1 MSDNTQTNTEQAN
14 EPASVKTYLLTFG
27 ALMVLTFLTVF
38 VSRGV
43 HLGALSLPVALAI
56 ASVKFLLVLLIFM
69 HVWHE
74 SKLIILLLVATT
86 FFMSLFFGMTAI
98 DVRSRGIGNP
108 MEATHYFREVNN
120 ISVINKIIAADEAE
134 TKANAKDDDADDA
147 KEENDDNADESDDE

>member
-1 MSDNTQTNTEQAN
+1 MSDNTQTNTEQLH
-14 EPASVKTYLLTFG
+14 EPASVKTYVLTFG

-43 HLGALSLPVALAI
+43 DLGALSLPVALAI

-86 FFMSLFFGMTAI
+86 FFMSLFFGMTAL
-98 DVRSRGIGNP
+98 DVRSRGLGTP

-120 ISVINKIIAADEAE
+120 ISVINKVIAADEAE
-134 TKANAKDDDADDA
+134 TKANADDDDAEEAEGAQEADA
-147 KEENDDNADESDDE
+147 E